1 MCEESQLPQDD
12 NHTDAA
18 VSNDSEIPGTPPD
31 GQVADE
37 PVVDPQADDT
47 AGLRGPSASQVRRLD
62 TRVRR
67 LTRAYLNQT
76 NRLESYLQIVTACQ
90 KQTAEFANHVIER
103 HALHPAVEAVDL
115 LTGLIGQLND
125 QANDLLDA
133 AAHCPMCAPL
143 FGSIAEAT
151 RMAHAKR
158 EHLDMRSICPA
169 PLDELDIDK
178 HEIRQA
184 VCTEDP
190 DKHRR
195 VERTLIA
202 GLIYRGAVLRRA
214 KVSVYRH
221 IPQEPQNRKEN
232 P

>member
-1 MCEESQLPQDD
+1 
-12 NHTDAA
+12 
-18 VSNDSEIPGTPPD
+18 
-31 GQVADE
+31 
-37 PVVDPQADDT
+37 
-47 AGLRGPSASQVRRLD
+47 
-62 TRVRR
+62 
-67 LTRAYLNQT
+67 
-76 NRLESYLQIVTACQ
+76 
-90 KQTAEFANHVIER
+90 
-103 HALHPAVEAVDL
+103 
-115 LTGLIGQLND
+115 LIGQLND

-184 VCTEDP
+184 VCTDDP

-221 IPQEPQNRKEN
+221 VEKEQ
-232 P
+232 